1 MPMLGRRF
9 AALAAIFVAAGVHGI
24 IYDYNGIALPPS
36 SVLVSTH
43 GLYGASNGVSAFV
56 KATLSFSQGYNQH
69 GRATAPEKLQMI
81 FLKMPHTLDSR
92 TFYGPTTM
100 RCSAEGPGGGLIDA
114 SQLGKVDN
122 VVNVTIS
129 NGVGHVDT
137 EFPVRSDGKY
147 AIVFARCHQ
156 SNVLMYLNGKI
167 EWMSE
172 YGQLPGE
179 YMNLLPFYGL
189 LTAVYFV
196 VALAWLYHFWKYYDD
211 TIALQFCIFGVLVF
225 NLIESALCFA
235 NYLQANSTGKLLN
248 TGALWY
254 SAEIFR
260 VLADTICRTFIL
272 LMCLGLGIITN
283 RLPTRTWSGVY
294 CFTGVYL
301 ALKMVDHLNIDAAAS
316 YSQALLGLDVVLLV
330 WLFVALVEAED
341 QLSDEDAPTPN
352 AELKK
357 ELYQGIRFLL
367 IMFLFVTAICFS
379 SLYNLYNIL
388 PWTWTWIRHSFE
400 DCIVFLVTFYIS
412 IAWLPSPTS
421 NMYSPVA
428 IELQDRSSDKV
439 GEEEAALKVD
449 R

>member
-1 MPMLGRRF
+1 MHRLSAVLVVLASLG
-9 AALAAIFVAAGVHGI
+9 AHAI

-56 KATLSFSQGYNQH
+56 KTTLSLSQGYNSA
-69 GRATAPEKLQMI
+69 GRPTATEKLQII
-81 FLKMPHTLDSR
+81 FLKMPQTLDSR

-100 RCSAEGPGGGLIDA
+100 CCTKEGPGGGLIDA
-114 SQLGKVDN
+114 GQLGKVDN
-122 VVNVTIS
+122 VVNVTIT
-129 NGVGHVDT
+129 NGMGHIDT
-137 EFPVRSDGKY
+137 EFPVQHDGKY
-147 AIVFARCHQ
+147 AIVFARCHK
-156 SNVLMYLNGKI
+156 SDVLVYLNGKI

-189 LTAVYFV
+189 LTLVYFV
-196 VALAWLYHFWKYYDD
+196 VVLTWLYHFWKYYDD
-211 TIALQFCIFGVLVF
+211 TITLQLCIFAVLVF
-225 NLIESALCFA
+225 NFIESALCFA

-254 SAEIFR
+254 AAEVFR
-260 VLADTICRTFIL
+260 VCADTICRTFIL

-283 RLPTRTWSGVY
+283 RLSTKTWSAVY
-294 CFTGVYL
+294 CFTGLYL
-301 ALKMVDHLNIDAAAS
+301 ALKMVDHLNIDAAS
-316 YSQALLGLDVVLLV
+316 TYSQALLGLDVLLLI
-330 WLFVALVEAED
+330 WLFTALVDAENK
-341 QLSDEDAPTPN
+341 LSEDEDLTPN

-367 IMFLFVTAICFS
+367 IMFLFITAIAFS

-412 IAWLPSPTS
+412 IAWLPNANSA
-421 NMYSPVA
+421 MYSPIA
-428 IELQDRSSDKV
+428 IELQVRSAADDKYQDEEGYD
-439 GEEEAALKVD
+439 GED
-449 R
+449 

>member
-1 MPMLGRRF
+1 
-9 AALAAIFVAAGVHGI
+9 
-24 IYDYNGIALPPS
+24 
-36 SVLVSTH
+36 
-43 GLYGASNGVSAFV
+43 
-56 KATLSFSQGYNQH
+56 
-69 GRATAPEKLQMI
+69 
-81 FLKMPHTLDSR
+81 MPHTLDSR

-122 VVNVTIS
+122 VVNVTIT

-189 LTAVYFV
+189 LSTVYFV
-196 VALAWLYHFWKYYDD
+196 VTLAWLYHFWKYYDD
-211 TIALQFCIFGVLVF
+211 TITLQFCIFGVLVF
-225 NLIESALCFA
+225 NLIESSLCFA

-248 TGALWY
+248 TGALWMA
-254 SAEIFR
+254 AEIFR

-283 RLPTRTWSGVY
+283 RLPTRTWTGVY
-294 CFTGVYL
+294 CFTGVYM

-316 YSQALLGLDVVLLV
+316 YSQALLGLDIVLLI
-330 WLFVALVEAED
+330 WLFSALMQAEEE
-341 QLSDEDAPTPN
+341 LSDEDNPTPN

-421 NMYSPVA
+421 TMYSPVS
-428 IELQDRSSDKV
+428 IELQDRVDK
-439 GEEEAALKVD
+439 EDAAYQD
-449 R
+449 DER